1 MPKPLIPSRL
11 PGRMKGNN
19 RMEEERRWEEVSWDG
34 VPDAKQGGATE
45 QSKSILAK

>member
-19 RMEEERRWEEVSWDG
+19 RMEEERRWEVSWDG
-34 VPDAKQGGATE
+34 VPDEKQGVATE

>member
-19 RMEEERRWEEVSWDG
+19 RIEEERGWEEVSWDG
-34 VPDAKQGGATE
+34 VLMRNKEEPQRKAR
-45 QSKSILAK
+45 LY